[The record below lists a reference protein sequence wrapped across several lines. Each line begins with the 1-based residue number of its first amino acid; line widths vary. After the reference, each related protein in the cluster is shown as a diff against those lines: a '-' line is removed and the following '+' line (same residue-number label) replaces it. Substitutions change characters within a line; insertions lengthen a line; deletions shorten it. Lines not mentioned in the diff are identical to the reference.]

1 MKELEDP
8 TELEG
13 LEPQEQEELLNAFNK
28 YKLLTEGNPLAPEAV
43 AKLTMEDV
51 VQVPQLPC
59 LISLACPNVCRLPHI
74 QPCPLAGQAA
84 SDEEL
89 AQLPE
94 KSDAVEICTV
104 LKDLVMNRSFEVVIG
119 TGDPSIDRALLGE
132 IVSAKSQD
140 TLQML
145 AIKKMQAFE
154 PSAALVCRRELE
166 SRHAPQS

>member
-1 MKELEDP
+1 MC
-8 TELEG
+8 
-13 LEPQEQEELLNAFNK
+13 
-28 YKLLTEGNPLAPEAV
+28 V
-43 AKLTMEDV
+43 A
-51 VQVPQLPC
+51 
-59 LISLACPNVCRLPHI
+59 PHI
-74 QPCPLAGQAA
+74 QLCPLAGQEA
-84 SDEEL
+84 SDEKRAEL
-89 AQLPE
+89 PA

-104 LKDLVMNRSFEVVIG
+104 LKDLVSNRSFDVVIG